1 MQDWRSSTPG
11 STSQHGRHALGG
23 LEYAIRTSRQPH
35 DARACRTTTGTAV
48 LAGRDLVR
56 GSATSRKLH
65 HGTPVGD
72 PLQERSGR
80 LEKMSFAAPWRTVDN
95 MGLHGG
101 RRARTVTSR
110 RAPYLRPGPQCPRA
124 RTPNA
129 RSPRVPPRRVARG
142 VDAPAPHH
150 HAIGPGRRRTGGQ
163 ALGATVTS
171 LLTRTSPL
179 SAARNLSEGLLGR
192 FVI

>member
-1 MQDWRSSTPG
+1 METCRQTVRDWRSSAPG

-23 LEYAIRTSRQPH
+23 LKSAIRTSGQSH
-35 DARACRTTTGTAV
+35 DARACRTTTGTTV
-48 LAGRDLVR
+48 LARRNLVR

-65 HGTPVGD
+65 HGTPVGGSSTRALRPTGKD
-72 PLQERSGR
+72 ELCSAMAYRGQHR
-80 LEKMSFAAPWRTVDN
+80 
-95 MGLHGG
+95 LHGG

-129 RSPRVPPRRVARG
+129 RSPRAPPRRVARG
-142 VDAPAPHH
+142 VDAPAPHR

-163 ALGATVTS
+163 APGATVTS
-171 LLTRTSPL
+171 PHQDL
-179 SAARNLSEGLLGR
+179 SSLCGA
-192 FVI
+192 

>member
-1 MQDWRSSTPG
+1 MTRGLAIPPPARPSWPDTTLYEVRPHQESCIMVPRS
-11 STSQHGRHALGG
+11 
-23 LEYAIRTSRQPH
+23 
-35 DARACRTTTGTAV
+35 
-48 LAGRDLVR
+48 
-56 GSATSRKLH
+56 
-65 HGTPVGD
+65 GD

-80 LEKMSFAAPWRTVDN
+80 LEKMSFAAPWRTVGN

-101 RRARTVTSR
+101 HRAHAVTSR

-142 VDAPAPHH
+142 VDAPAPHR

>member
-1 MQDWRSSTPG
+1 MTRGLAIPPPARQSWPDTTLYEVRPHQESCIMVPRS
-11 STSQHGRHALGG
+11 
-23 LEYAIRTSRQPH
+23 
-35 DARACRTTTGTAV
+35 
-48 LAGRDLVR
+48 
-56 GSATSRKLH
+56 
-65 HGTPVGD
+65 GD

-80 LEKMSFAAPWRTVDN
+80 LEKMSFAAPWRTVGN

-101 RRARTVTSR
+101 HRARTVTSR
-110 RAPYLRPGPQCPRA
+110 QAPYLRPGPQCPRA

-171 LLTRTSPL
+171 PSPGPLLSLRRVTYRKAFSVDSSYRYDCPCSLQSELTRYL
-179 SAARNLSEGLLGR
+179 SFLL
-192 FVI
+192 FSSMSKHSTNPS